1 MSGTP
6 PPPSLKELMP
16 RIAPRHVLLI
26 QAGHGVES
34 EKYNA
39 DFYRAAKRGSA
50 ELWKI
55 PEATHVG
62 GMGAR
67 PAEYERRIIS
77 FLNRV
82 LRSSLAT
89 P

>member
-1 MSGTP
+1 
-6 PPPSLKELMP
+6 MP

-26 QAGHGVES
+26 QAGRGVES
-34 EKYNA
+34 EKYNN
-39 DFYRAAKRGSA
+39 DFYSAAKKGFA

-62 GMGAR
+62 GMEAR
-67 PAEYERRIIS
+67 PAEYECRIIS

-82 LRSSLAT
+82 LR
-89 P
+89 